1 VNGPG
6 GLDRGRLNRGV
17 LTRAALA
24 ILAPALLAPILVA
37 GASGVL
43 AAGGGPIHVR
53 IEIEHSRFLPAAFS
67 VPVGRPVV
75 VELHNADPIDHEW
88 IVGDEATHLRH
99 ATGTEPHHGSR
110 PTEVSIDALSTV
122 TTTLT
127 FSTPGTFR
135 YVCHLPGHEAYGMV
149 GSVIVTP

>member
-1 VNGPG
+1 VNQAG
-6 GLDRGRLNRGV
+6 GLSRAA

-24 ILAPALLAPILVA
+24 LVVPALLVPVLAA
-37 GASGVL
+37 GAAGVL
-43 AAGGGPIHVR
+43 AAGGAIHVR

-75 VELHNADPIDHEW
+75 IELHNADPIDHEW

-99 ATGTEPHHGSR
+99 ATGTEAHHGAR

-122 TTTLT
+122 TTTVT

-149 GSVIVTP
+149 GTVTVTP